1 MTRFLLIVLLA
12 FSLASCARTVPIYV
26 HPTKSIQE
34 FYADTS
40 HCQAVGGQAGGFYDR
55 YGFIRAK
62 VYKECM
68 YGAGW
73 VPQRN

>member
-1 MTRFLLIVLLA
+1 MTRLLLMGLLA
-12 FSLASCARTVPIYV
+12 FPLASCTRTVTGYV
-26 HPTKSIQE
+26 HPTKSAQE

-55 YGFIRAK
+55 YGLIRAK
-62 VYKECM
+62 VYRECM

-73 VPQRN
+73 VPH

>member
-1 MTRFLLIVLLA
+1 MTRFLLMGLLA
-12 FSLASCARTVPIYV
+12 LPLASCTQTVYV
-26 HPTKSIQE
+26 HPTKSVQE

-40 HCQAVGGQAGGFYDR
+40 HCQAVGGQAGGLYDS
-55 YGFIRAK
+55 YGLIRAK
-62 VYKECM
+62 VYRECM